1 MTHINRIGELNEEHL
16 VEDEKELFKE
26 VLEHFRDQYPRR
38 RIEIK
43 EYGYGGIVRI
53 DGEDKFN
60 TSGYNLLYNL
70 KRLCDC
76 LEDELL

>member
-1 MTHINRIGELNEEHL
+1 M
-16 VEDEKELFKE
+16 EKEAF
-26 VLEHFRDQYPRR
+26 
-38 RIEIK
+38 IEILLIFQHK
-43 EYGYGGIVRI
+43 YPHRHIEMNGTIVNI

-60 TSGYNLLYNL
+60 TDGYNLLYNL